1 MPVFTQDVEV
11 EIQVDLDD
19 IYYALDTDQIA
30 SLIDTAWS
38 DEHLRSVLNECENG
52 VIEEITEY
60 ISEASNSTLL
70 TLSAIV
76 DGPTL
81 STEIANLGP
90 ISKRRLL
97 DALAPLGVEG
107 MHHAPVTPSENACAE
122 TPIAVDPPVI
132 TGLSIEARQGLL
144 RNLLH
149 TLNIEQVSAAISN
162 ELAAHLLNAIAYDRG
177 AIGLSD
183 LFARGV
189 GHTETESY
197 RSATN
202 AILSQRPESPE
213 PEEEEDNLSILLDQ
227 LLAAPPENL
236 AGLPDEQFVQLVR
249 KLNPEVKSLL
259 NTIPHPTDPAAS
271 TALNQLKH
279 LFG

>member
-97 DALAPLGVEG
+97 NALASLGVEG

-122 TPIAVDPPVI
+122 TPVAVDPPVI
-132 TGLSIEARQGLL
+132 TGLSVEARQELM
-144 RNLLH
+144 RNILA
-149 TLNIEQVSAAISN
+149 TLNVEQTSRAFGN
-162 ELAAHLLNAIAYDRG
+162 ELAAHLLNAIAYERG
-177 AIGLSD
+177 IIGLSY
-183 LFARGV
+183 LFAQGV
-189 GHTETESY
+189 GHTEAESY
-197 RSATN
+197 RSAVN

-213 PEEEEDNLSILLDQ
+213 PEEEDNLSILLDQ

-236 AGLPDEQFVQLVR
+236 AGLPDEQLVQLVR